1 MKKNF
6 LFLLSTVIV
15 LTFISCNHENG
26 NNNQTL
32 EVEII
37 HNAVTDFDGNSYDA
51 VRIGNQVW
59 MAENL
64 KFDAPYSVCYDKI
77 DGFCDTFGRFYSL
90 HVNGEFFDVFEF
102 FL

>member
-37 HNAVTDFDGNSYDA
+37 HNAVTDFDGNKGLLEIHLHSA
-51 VRIGNQVW
+51 
-59 MAENL
+59 NL
-64 KFDAPYSVCYDKI
+64 SIMMP
-77 DGFCDTFGRFYSL
+77 T
-90 HVNGEFFDVFEF
+90 
-102 FL
+102 